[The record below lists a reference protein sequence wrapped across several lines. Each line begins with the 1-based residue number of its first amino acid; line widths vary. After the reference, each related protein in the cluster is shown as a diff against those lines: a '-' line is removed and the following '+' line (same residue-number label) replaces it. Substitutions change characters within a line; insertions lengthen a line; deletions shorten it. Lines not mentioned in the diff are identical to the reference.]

1 MEDQNLFKDWKSQYF
16 QDVNYLQIDIF
27 VKYNPK
33 QNSNYFLNR
42 QF

>member
-1 MEDQNLFKDWKSQYF
+1 MEDQNIFNNWKSQYF
-16 QDVNYLQIDIF
+16 QDVSLQIDIF